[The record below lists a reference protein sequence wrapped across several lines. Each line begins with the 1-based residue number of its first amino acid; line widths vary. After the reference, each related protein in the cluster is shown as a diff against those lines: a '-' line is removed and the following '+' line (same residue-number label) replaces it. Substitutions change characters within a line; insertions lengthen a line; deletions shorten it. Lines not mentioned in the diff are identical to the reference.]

1 MGTSVRMVD
10 LTYGHLV
17 SGSEFDA
24 RRRLD
29 EWARMCHETTPH
41 RASDLLKTA

>member
-1 MGTSVRMVD
+1 MGTSVRAVD

-29 EWARMCHETTPH
+29 EWAKNVPQG
-41 RASDLLKTA
+41 RAARDE